1 MKKIINTVFV
11 LTAFVLFSCGGETA
25 KKEEANTTPEKKIGV
40 LLVNHG
46 SVAESWRKMLLDVE
60 TQVKEEILSNPKI
73 SKVTTAFME
82 YTEPSIAT
90 RMKEFDA
97 EGYDEVIVIPIF
109 LTVSSHYSHDIPV
122 ILGVSADPK
131 SEDYM
136 IGKEKIE
143 VYKANAR
150 VTIAPPLDYSTILK
164 KNVERRVKALSK
176 DADNEGVLLVAYGD
190 AQYNQQWEEMVDEIG
205 KYLKIKSGHESIAY
219 SWCGHLVGYSPDP
232 TVKGIEQLLE
242 LEDNVIV
249 IPILVGNDPYFQKDI
264 IQKAVDMVK
273 GNIFYKQDAIL
284 PDDNLN
290 KWVIDIT
297 TKTAEGL

>member
-1 MKKIINTVFV
+1 MKKLINAALVF
-11 LTAFVLFSCGGETA
+11 TAFVLFSCGGETA
-25 KKEEANTTPEKKIGV
+25 NKEENNSTSEKKIGV

-60 TQVKEEILSNPKI
+60 EQVREEVLSNPKI

-82 YTEPSIAT
+82 YAEPSIAT

-97 EGYDEVIVIPIF
+97 EGFDEVIVIPIF

-131 SEDYM
+131 SKDYM
-136 IGKEKIE
+136 IGKEKID

-150 VTIAPPLDYSTILK
+150 VTITPPLDYSTILK

-176 DADNEGVLLVAYGD
+176 DPENEGVLLVAYGD
-190 AQYNQQWEEMVDEIG
+190 SDYNQQWEEMVDEIG

-219 SWCGHLVGYSPDP
+219 SWCGHLVSYSPEP

-273 GNIFYKQDAIL
+273 GNILYKQDAIL
-284 PDDNLN
+284 PDANLN
-290 KWVIDIT
+290 QWIIDIT
-297 TKTAEGL
+297 NNTAESL

>member
-1 MKKIINTVFV
+1 MKIISKTILV
-11 LTAFVLFSCGGETA
+11 LTAFVLFSCGESTTKET
-25 KKEEANTTPEKKIGV
+25 TTKTEKKIGV

-60 TQVKEEILSNPKI
+60 TQVKEEILANPKI

-82 YTEPSIAT
+82 YSEPSIAT

-131 SEDYM
+131 SKDYM
-136 IGKEKIE
+136 IGKEKME

-150 VTIAPPLDYSTILK
+150 VSIAPPLDYSTILK

-190 AQYNQQWEEMVDEIG
+190 SDYNQQWEEMVDDIG
-205 KYLKIKSGHESIAY
+205 KFLKIKTGHKSIAY
-219 SWCGHLVGYSPDP
+219 AWCGHLVGYSPEP
-232 TVKGIEQLLE
+232 TVKGIEQLME

-273 GNIFYKQDAIL
+273 GNVAYVQDAIL
-284 PDDNLN
+284 PDNNLN

-297 TKTAEGL
+297 NQTAEGL

>member
-1 MKKIINTVFV
+1 MKIISKTILV
-11 LTAFVLFSCGGETA
+11 LTAFILFSCGEKTTEEET
-25 KKEEANTTPEKKIGV
+25 KKTAKKIGV

-46 SVAESWRKMLLDVE
+46 SVAKSWRKMLLNVE

-131 SEDYM
+131 SKEYM
-136 IGKEKIE
+136 IGKEKME
-143 VYKANAR
+143 VYKAQAR

-190 AQYNQQWEEMVDEIG
+190 SEYNQQWEEMVDEIG
-205 KYLKIKSGHESIAY
+205 KFLKIKTGHESIAY
-219 SWCGHLVGYSPDP
+219 AWCGHLVGYSPEP
-232 TVKGIEQLLE
+232 TVKGIEQLME

-249 IPILVGNDPYFQKDI
+249 IPVLVGNDPYFQQEI

-273 GNIFYKQDAIL
+273 GNVAYVQDAIL
-284 PDDNLN
+284 PDNNLN

-297 TKTAEGL
+297 NQTAEGL